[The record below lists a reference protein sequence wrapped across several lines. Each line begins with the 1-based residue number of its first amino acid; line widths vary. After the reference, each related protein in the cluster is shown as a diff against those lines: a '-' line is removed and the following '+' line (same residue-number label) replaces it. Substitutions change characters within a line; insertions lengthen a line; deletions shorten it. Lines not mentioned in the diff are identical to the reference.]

1 MPSNSKGNQSEKFVL
16 LVRKLKEDHKVPYNA
31 AFRRAGVKVS
41 RGRNIMYGNSSA
53 TAQDIQGLI
62 DAYPELKDDDSP
74 GELTKDYFDQRIN
87 EVMRMIE
94 ELRDAQIEMSEKAIQ
109 RAKETIKRYSR

>member
-1 MPSNSKGNQSEKFVL
+1 MRTAEKDWNVVFKAL
-16 LVRKLKEDHKVPYNA
+16 INKLKERYGASQIVIFKKIGMPPTT
-31 AFRRAGVKVS
+31 
-41 RGRNIMYGNSSA
+41 GRNVMAGRSSA
-53 TAQDIQGLI
+53 GKAEVDELLKKF
-62 DAYPELKDDDSP
+62 PELIQNEP

-109 RAKETIKRYSR
+109 RSKETIKRYSR